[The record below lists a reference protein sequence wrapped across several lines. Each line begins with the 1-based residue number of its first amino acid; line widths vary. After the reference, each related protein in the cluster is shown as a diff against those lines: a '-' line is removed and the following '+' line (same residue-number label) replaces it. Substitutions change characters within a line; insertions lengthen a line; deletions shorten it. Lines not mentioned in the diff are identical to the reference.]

1 MNSWTFDL
9 HVQFFWYSR
18 NSNLNRFVLHDIKQL
33 ADSNKPP
40 EVQEKIINGRL
51 RKFYE
56 EVCLTEQ
63 EHMVQEG
70 GIKVAQ
76 ALKELGLEVRRFE
89 AVYI

>member
-1 MNSWTFDL
+1 MSCRL
-9 HVQFFWYSR
+9 Q
-18 NSNLNRFVLHDIKQL
+18 I

-40 EVQEKIINGRL
+40 EVIEKIVAGRM

-63 EHMVQEG
+63 EHMVAEG
-70 GIKVAQ
+70 NPKVSK

-89 AVYI
+89 TLAI

>member
-1 MNSWTFDL
+1 MSTLTFHRFAVRDM
-9 HVQFFWYSR
+9 VQLS
-18 NSNLNRFVLHDIKQL
+18 
-33 ADSNKPP
+33 DSNKPP

-56 EVCLTEQ
+56 EVCLKEQ

-70 GIKVAQ
+70 GLKVAQ

-89 AVYI
+89 AVYV